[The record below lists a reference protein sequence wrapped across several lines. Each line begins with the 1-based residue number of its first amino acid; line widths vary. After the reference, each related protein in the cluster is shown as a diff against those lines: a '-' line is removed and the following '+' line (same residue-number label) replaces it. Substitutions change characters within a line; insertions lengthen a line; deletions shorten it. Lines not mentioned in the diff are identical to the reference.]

1 MNKSPLMARM
11 HRDLG
16 GLRPPRAVPVVLRT
30 KTELPRVT
38 PCTVLKEATGFG
50 RCKTVDCRSCA
61 HLTAVLPENAH
72 WLCSACSRPYKT
84 LGYYGDGR
92 CDGCGANSIV
102 LALSDHV
109 PL

>member
-1 MNKSPLMARM
+1 MTKSPLMARM

-16 GLRPPRAVPVVLRT
+16 GLRPPKAVPLALRT

-38 PCTVLKEATGFG
+38 PCTVLKKATGFG
-50 RCKTVDCRSCA
+50 RCKTVDCRACA

-72 WLCSACSRPYKT
+72 WLCSACSRQYMT
-84 LGYYGDGR
+84 LGYYGDGM
-92 CDGCGANSIV
+92 CDLCGETSIV
-102 LALSDHV
+102 LAVSALV